1 MKLYDDTVKHHPII
15 LTTAIEKNIALPF
28 QPDNIIPA
36 GTEGR
41 LLDVIIEN
49 GKVKFE
55 LEFESGF
62 EWYEVSEVEE
72 RF

>member
-1 MKLYDDTVKHHPII
+1 MEII

-28 QPDNIIPA
+28 QPENIISA

-41 LLDVIIEN
+41 LLDIIIEN
-49 GKVKFE
+49 GQVKFE
-55 LEFESGF
+55 LEFETGL
-62 EWYEVSEVEE
+62 EWYDVDEVEE